1 MIKQIQLRGIS
12 RTPSDRLSEDGGLSE
27 SLNMFMDTAENA
39 PAFVP
44 EDVTKDLK
52 LPADLQAERIFI
64 HKTANYENYV
74 VVLADKV
81 VAYTPQIEDE
91 EPITIMDLANGEEVS
106 DIASIGNTVV
116 IYTPESTHYALYRNN
131 RYYYLG
137 DRIPFPKVSLGGEN
151 EIGSKTIEIDTDQL
165 GIYGMY
171 RAFDKSTY
179 NQYDA
184 LGNNSDANVQKILSE
199 LELQKRALSGELGQQ
214 GIFWGPIYA
223 MYGITLYDGSV
234 ITTTPQIVGR
244 EYSLMPE
251 RTWSLWLSSTYQLNG
266 LNKEFVGGI
275 KANLN
280 VSAFCLSV
288 KGKEDYDIKEWG
300 DIISSVDV
308 YISTSIDTAPN
319 NKRIMLVDVS
329 DEGPS
334 TSGQYTRTAST
345 EWGELDTLE
354 QLLSKGV
361 FYKIKTW
368 DLSKTNGVI
377 DTVEFLWTSRG
388 INVSETALAS
398 SASFLPLQG
407 ITHVYKDSMTTVGE
421 KAIVFNQ
428 SLLTINNKR
437 KIEYSGS
444 DIRDFSKSS
453 TRYFARYKFVL
464 SNGGIVYSANNLP
477 VDFQG
482 LITIP
487 SRDVSSVEIAIT
499 REKNIYDQDHVLE
512 DVVVTYS
519 FLKIPMRQHPNL
531 PISFAYIGFENY
543 FSEYAFATNGEIS
556 KEQLDRV
563 VNFSAPERPYDEEDN
578 KLTVSPSSNPFLVP
592 EEKQMTF
599 QSRIVGVA
607 IATTALSQG
616 QFGQFPIYVFTE
628 DGIWAMETA
637 ADGSFI
643 TSKPLAREV
652 CINPDSICSIDN
664 AVVFVTDKAVM
675 MIQGSQVMNISPYM
689 NGRHYVPN
697 ASAVNLISHQD
708 GFAEYA
714 PVITDDDP
722 FMKFMKDARTA
733 YDYTGQ
739 RLIFISPSN
748 TGFQYVYKI
757 DTQTWHKMAF
767 SGFDLEQQLN
777 SYPECLVLGRQD
789 KDQTYIE
796 ITTNQTHA
804 TEDEIIDFI
813 KSFVNAPSDKISQ
826 FINGEWA
833 LNVTN
838 LSEEELGR
846 LTDMLDREYHI
857 LTTTFTDTKNVS
869 VIYDLSTVL
878 DASRIQQTAK
888 GILITRPFD
897 LGMPDVFKSI
907 TKIKIRGDYDKDNV
921 KFILQGSDNGR
932 DFYTLTSLRG
942 KSWKMFRIFILADLE
957 PTERISWIDI
967 DFEPRYQNKLR

>member
-12 RTPSDRLSEDGGLSE
+12 RTPSDKMSEDGGLSE

-64 HKTANYENYV
+64 HKTANYENYITQED
-74 VVLADKV
+74 DKV
-81 VAYTPQIEDE
+81 VAYADMYAATLLTLPLGENLFDINAVGNILILTTTESVHYILWKNDQYVYIGDQLPVPVIEF
-91 EPITIMDLANGEEVS
+91 EV
-106 DIASIGNTVV
+106 IGNDDEVF
-116 IYTPESTHYALYRNN
+116 R
-131 RYYYLG
+131 
-137 DRIPFPKVSLGGEN
+137 
-151 EIGSKTIEIDTDQL
+151 GSSRGSVKLDT
-165 GIYGMY
+165 
-171 RAFDKSTY
+171 
-179 NQYDA
+179 
-184 LGNNSDANVQKILSE
+184 
-199 LELQKRALSGELGQQ
+199 SGETVGRMPIALFEKDAWEKAARGVHE
-214 GIFWGPIYA
+214 IEETNEYFKAFSLDFWSAVQSTKTKIGKWGYFSCPRFVRYA
-223 MYGITLYDGSV
+223 IKLYDGSYIYHSV
-234 ITTTPQIVGR
+234 PVLLGAGKNEWISVTGSYTETTTPVS
-244 EYSLMPE
+244 SL
-251 RTWSLWLSSTYQLNG
+251 TYQINL
-266 LNKEFVGGI
+266 FY
-275 KANLN
+275 KATAKLI
-280 VSAFCLSV
+280 AW
-288 KGKEDYDIKEWG
+288 DIEGWE
-300 DIISSVDV
+300 DIIQGVDIF
-308 YISTSIDTAPN
+308 ISTDITYPAINEVFATCDDGGGKVYFKGYEDSF
-319 NKRIMLVDVS
+319 
-329 DEGPS
+329 
-334 TSGQYTRTAST
+334 
-345 EWGELDTLE
+345 ELTKQE
-354 QLLSKGV
+354 VLSKSE
-361 FYKIKTW
+361 FYKIKSIPAL
-368 DLSKTNGVI
+368 DLSSLKSGIDLHTDFDVETSETLVTKERLTSDYMASHKVVPRNISLFNNSIITNAAKIQYPSPYPLLNGLFSDINLVI
-377 DTVEFLWTSRG
+377 DNYQDYQTPSTYQMKFHVRRNNGEEFSIMARNPEGGFDFITPL
-388 INVSETALAS
+388 VSNHAPSALETHFYAKPMAWIAYPDPNCYKVDIYLG
-398 SASFLPLQG
+398 QG
-407 ITHVYKDSMTTVGE
+407 E
-421 KAIVFNQ
+421 IV
-428 SLLTINNKR
+428 SIDM
-437 KIEYSGS
+437 S
-444 DIRDFSKSS
+444 
-453 TRYFARYKFVL
+453 
-464 SNGGIVYSANNLP
+464 
-477 VDFQG
+477 
-482 LITIP
+482 
-487 SRDVSSVEIAIT
+487 
-499 REKNIYDQDHVLE
+499 
-512 DVVVTYS
+512 
-519 FLKIPMRQHPNL
+519 QHPSL
-531 PISFAYIGFENY
+531 SCA
-543 FSEYAFATNGEIS
+543 YAFIG
-556 KEQLDRV
+556 LDQFYE
-563 VNFSAPERPYDEEDN
+563 NMQTAADAEYDYSERTAYE
-578 KLTVSPSSNPFLVP
+578 VSNQVMMSMQNNPFVFPANQRYTLQASVIG
-592 EEKQMTF
+592 T
-599 QSRIVGVA
+599 S
-607 IATTALSQG
+607 IATEALSQG

-708 GFAEYA
+708 GFAEFA
-714 PVITDDDP
+714 DAITDDDP

-796 ITTNQTHA
+796 VTTNQAQA

-813 KSFVNAPSDKISQ
+813 KSFVNVPSDKISQ

-857 LTTTFTDTKNVS
+857 LTTTFTDIRNVS

-878 DASRIQQTAK
+878 DASRKQETAK